1 MSPTP
6 HQVLQQYFGYTSF
19 RPLQLSIIE
28 SVLAG
33 NDTLALLP
41 TGGGKSMC
49 YQIPGLVQPGL
60 CLVITPLIAL
70 MQDQVSQ
77 LRRRNI
83 SAFALH
89 SGLTYFEVKKALE
102 NSSHGVFRFLFV
114 SPERLQTPLF
124 KEYLPGLPINLIA
137 IDEAHCISQWGY
149 DFRPPYLKIA
159 DIRPDLPN
167 VPMLALTASATP
179 DVQQDICAKLQLQQ
193 PQIFKQS
200 FAKPN
205 LSFSSFAEP
214 AKFQKML
221 QVLQNVPGSALV
233 YCRNRRRTQDIAAL
247 LVQQNI
253 DATFYHAGLDAATRS
268 QRQADWIAG
277 KVRVMTCTNAF
288 GMGIDKPDVRV
299 VIHAEPPENPEAY
312 YQEAGR
318 AGRDGK
324 KAYAVLLYTPDDIKN
339 LEALPAQKFPPMAVL
354 RTHYSHLCNYLQLP
368 LHQGADNYYAFDLE
382 QFCQRF
388 GHQATTVMHVLQTLQ
403 QGGYLSYTEQIF
415 VPSKLGFAVHKTDLA
430 EFEKNYPRLE
440 PLVKALLRNYEGIF
454 DNTVSISE
462 KVLVGMLKW
471 PEAEI
476 TAGLQQL
483 AHYGM
488 VTYTPKKESPQLFFL
503 YDRVPENEL
512 VLDQKLYAHRQKQYT
527 WRIAEMVQYATNTSA
542 CRSVVLRRYFADTS
556 EILPCGICDVCL
568 RKSKANALNDAA
580 LADLVN
586 RLLAALATPQNFAEL
601 RQQLACNTQQLE
613 QAVQHLIDEEKI
625 RYAHEGQLVLRL
637 TS

>member
-1 MSPTP
+1 
-6 HQVLQQYFGYTSF
+6 
-19 RPLQLSIIE
+19 
-28 SVLAG
+28 
-33 NDTLALLP
+33 
-41 TGGGKSMC
+41 
-49 YQIPGLVQPGL
+49 
-60 CLVITPLIAL
+60 
-70 MQDQVSQ
+70 
-77 LRRRNI
+77 
-83 SAFALH
+83 
-89 SGLTYFEVKKALE
+89 
-102 NSSHGVFRFLFV
+102 
-114 SPERLQTPLF
+114 
-124 KEYLPGLPINLIA
+124 
-137 IDEAHCISQWGY
+137 
-149 DFRPPYLKIA
+149 
-159 DIRPDLPN
+159 
-167 VPMLALTASATP
+167 
-179 DVQQDICAKLQLQQ
+179 
-193 PQIFKQS
+193 
-200 FAKPN
+200 
-205 LSFSSFAEP
+205 
-214 AKFQKML
+214 
-221 QVLQNVPGSALV
+221 
-233 YCRNRRRTQDIAAL
+233 
-247 LVQQNI
+247 
-253 DATFYHAGLDAATRS
+253 
-268 QRQADWIAG
+268 
-277 KVRVMTCTNAF
+277 
-288 GMGIDKPDVRV
+288 
-299 VIHAEPPENPEAY
+299 
-312 YQEAGR
+312 
-318 AGRDGK
+318 
-324 KAYAVLLYTPDDIKN
+324 
-339 LEALPAQKFPPMAVL
+339 
-354 RTHYSHLCNYLQLP
+354 
-368 LHQGADNYYAFDLE
+368 
-382 QFCQRF
+382 
-388 GHQATTVMHVLQTLQ
+388 
-403 QGGYLSYTEQIF
+403 